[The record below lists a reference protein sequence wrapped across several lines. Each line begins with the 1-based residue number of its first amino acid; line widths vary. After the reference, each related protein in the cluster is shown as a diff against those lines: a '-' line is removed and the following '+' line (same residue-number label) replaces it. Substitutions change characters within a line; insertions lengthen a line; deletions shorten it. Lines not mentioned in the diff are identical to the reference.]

1 MGEKLAHTK
10 SVASG
15 KFFNMITFYPVR
27 RPRMNG
33 FKKADERKGVKRKK
47 QKNKTGQLN
56 RAGHFDVFLNASPP
70 LHRMR
75 ISRSVS

>member
-47 QKNKTGQLN
+47 TKK
-56 RAGHFDVFLNASPP
+56 
-70 LHRMR
+70 
-75 ISRSVS
+75 